1 MVYTNPDDMSK
12 LELLTSETPDYRQQ
26 LQNVDVVLMNGG
38 LFVKFDE
45 EQRGITPGQFIA
57 FYIDDELVASGVIN

>member
-1 MVYTNPDDMSK
+1 MK
-12 LELLTSETPDYRQQ
+12 ARIRYRQQ

-45 EQRGITPGQFIA
+45 AQRGITPGQFIA